1 MKVFPE
7 ITEIAEHIE
16 AANNLIANIEKTH
29 GEICEGVDWSSA
41 RFTKLSEEDISQ
53 LKQHGGETDEYYVDQ
68 RVGYLEDDFYG
79 HVYFRTVRPGVF
91 VDVTFA
97 C

>member
-41 RFTKLSEEDISQ
+41 RFTKLSEEDIS
-53 LKQHGGETDEYYVDQ
+53 LRKTSVSLNSMAEKLMST
-68 RVGYLEDDFYG
+68 
-79 HVYFRTVRPGVF
+79 T
-91 VDVTFA
+91 
-97 C
+97 